1 MGSICHI
8 NTNPKTWVAFDSG
21 LKLKPEFGGE
31 SLMTV
36 RYGTF
41 DDDPDG
47 ICDMEMYMRTSVYEG
62 LLNGTYTV
70 SPDSKWQHRLIVL
83 DTNGQIVPSVGGSCY

>member
-8 NTNPKTWVAFDSG
+8 NKNPNTWTAFETNMQ
-21 LKLKPEFGGE
+21 LKPEFGGE
-31 SLMTV
+31 KLMKV

-47 ICDMEMYMRTSVYEG
+47 LCDMEMYMRPSVYNS

-70 SPDSKWQHRLIVL
+70 SPDSARLHRLIIL
-83 DTNGQIVPSVGGSCY
+83 DVSGNVVPALGGNCY

>member
-8 NTNPKTWVAFDSG
+8 KKNPKTWTAFETNMQ
-21 LKLKPEFGGE
+21 LKPEFGGE
-31 SLMTV
+31 KLMTV

-47 ICDMEMYMRTSVYEG
+47 LCDMEMYMRTSVYNA
-62 LLNGTYTV
+62 LIQGTYTV
-70 SPDSKWQHRLIVL
+70 SPDSARLHRLILL
-83 DTNGQIVPSVGGSCY
+83 DADGKVVPSLGGSCY